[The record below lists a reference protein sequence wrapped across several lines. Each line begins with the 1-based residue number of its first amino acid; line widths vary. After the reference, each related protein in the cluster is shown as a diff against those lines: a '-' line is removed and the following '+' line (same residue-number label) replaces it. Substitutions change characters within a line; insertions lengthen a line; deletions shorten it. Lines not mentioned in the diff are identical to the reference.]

1 MPKPNCDI
9 LIIGSGAAGLI
20 AALALAEK
28 NFNVLVI
35 TKDAVTESSSA
46 YAQGGIAVPLLQTD
60 SPEKHIQDTLK
71 VGLGLCDPKAVDFFI
86 KKINICIQKLSAWG
100 VPFNGYQDGKVKEE
114 FLGHEAA
121 HSERR
126 ILKVGS
132 DLSGRMLMKTLWEKA
147 CRHPKISISQG
158 TFLIELLKD
167 SLTGAIQGGIFQD
180 INNSIFPIYAPATIL
195 ATGGLSSLYLKST
208 NPMVSVGDGIACA
221 YRAGA
226 IIRDLEFVQF
236 HPTALDYKQHFLLS
250 EALRGEGA
258 ILLNVL
264 NERFMQKYAPESLEL
279 AARSVVSQAVWQ
291 EIQKTGQ
298 VYLDIRHLGLEKI
311 KKTFSGIYSFCKSV
325 GFDLST
331 DLIPITPAAHYT
343 IGGILVDL
351 KGKTNLLNLWAIG
364 EVASTGLHG
373 ADRLASNS
381 LLECIVAGFEVAE
394 NISQEINLSQ
404 EFLEKDL
411 NLPTEE
417 ANKDKI
423 DLIYSKEQSIKL
435 KIKMWELASFNRTEK
450 GLNNL
455 LDYISSL
462 EANLLNLSFNPFFNQ
477 MRNQVLASKLLVQ
490 SALQR
495 PDSFGSHQMAENSNS
510 LHQEFTNRFH
520 TILEIISKK

>member
-1 MPKPNCDI
+1 MQKPNCDI

-20 AALALAEK
+20 SALALAEK
-28 NFNVLVI
+28 DFNILVI

-46 YAQGGIAVPLLQTD
+46 YAQGGIAVPLLPSD
-60 SPEKHIQDTLK
+60 SPEKHIEDTLK
-71 VGLGLCDPKAVDFFI
+71 VGLGLCEPEAVEFFI
-86 KKINICIQKLSAWG
+86 KKINICIQKLSVWG
-100 VPFNGYQDGKVKEE
+100 VPFNGYQNGKVKEE

-121 HSERR
+121 HSVRR

-167 SLTGAIQGGIFQD
+167 LSNGAIQGGIFQD
-180 INNSIFPIYAPATIL
+180 INNSIFPIYASATIL

-236 HPTALDYKQHFLLS
+236 HPTALNYKQHFLLS

-258 ILLNVL
+258 ILLNAL
-264 NERFMQKYAPESLEL
+264 NERFMQKYAPKSLEL

-291 EIQKTGQ
+291 EIQETGQ

-311 KKTFSGIYSFCKSV
+311 KKTFSGIYDFCKSV

-343 IGGILVDL
+343 IGGIKTDL
-351 KGKTNLLNLWAIG
+351 NGKTNLLNLWAIG

-381 LLECIVAGFEVAE
+381 LLECIVSGFQSAE
-394 NISQEINLSQ
+394 NIASEINLSRG
-404 EFLEKDL
+404 FLDQDL
-411 NLPTEE
+411 NLPLENE
-417 ANKDKI
+417 NKI
-423 DLIYSKEQSIKL
+423 DLIYSKQQSYEL
-435 KIKMWELASFNRTEK
+435 KTKMWELASFNRTEE

-455 LDYISSL
+455 LNYIVSL
-462 EANLLNLSFNPFFNQ
+462 EKDLLNLSFNPFFNQ
-477 MRNQVLASKLLVQ
+477 MRNQVLSSKLLVQ

-495 PDSFGSHQMAENSNS
+495 PYSLGSHQMTEKLLPNPPHPAAQKLN
-510 LHQEFTNRFH
+510 H
-520 TILEIISKK
+520 TILRF

>member
-46 YAQGGIAVPLLQTD
+46 YAQGGIAVPLLPTD

-71 VGLGLCDPKAVDFFI
+71 VGLGLCEPKAVEFFI
-86 KKINICIQKLSAWG
+86 NKITDSIQKLSAWG
-100 VPFNGYQDGKVKEE
+100 IPFSGYKEGKVAEE

-126 ILKVGS
+126 ILKVDS

-147 CRHPKISISQG
+147 CRHSKISISQG

-167 SLTGAIQGGIFQD
+167 SSTGAIQGGIFQD
-180 INNSIFPIYAPATIL
+180 INNSIFPIYASATIL

-208 NPMVSVGDGIACA
+208 NPAVSVGDGIACA

-226 IIRDLEFVQF
+226 IIRDLEFIQF
-236 HPTALDYKQHFLLS
+236 HPTALDYKHHFLLS

-258 ILLNVL
+258 ILVNALG
-264 NERFMQKYAPESLEL
+264 ERFMQKYAPESLEL
-279 AARSVVSQAVWQ
+279 SSRAVVSQAVWQ
-291 EIQKTGQ
+291 EIQENKS
-298 VYLDIRHLGLEKI
+298 VYLDIRHLGLERI
-311 KKTFSGIYSFCKSV
+311 KKTFNGIYSFCKNA

-343 IGGILVDL
+343 IGGIKTDL
-351 KGKTNLLNLWAIG
+351 DGKTNLNNLWAIG

-381 LLECIVAGFEVAE
+381 LLECIVSGFQVAE
-394 NISQEINLSQ
+394 NINQEINLSQ
-404 EFLEKDL
+404 EFSDQDL
-411 NLPTEE
+411 NLPTEQ

-423 DLIYSKEQSIKL
+423 DLIYSKEQSHKL

-462 EANLLNLSFNPFFNQ
+462 EVDLLDLSFNPFFNQ
-477 MRNQVLASKLLVQ
+477 MRNQVLASKLLVK

-495 PDSFGSHQMAENSNS
+495 PYSLGSHQMAENLNLSNQLS
-510 LHQEFTNRFH
+510 EGLIH
-520 TILEIISKK
+520 TILK